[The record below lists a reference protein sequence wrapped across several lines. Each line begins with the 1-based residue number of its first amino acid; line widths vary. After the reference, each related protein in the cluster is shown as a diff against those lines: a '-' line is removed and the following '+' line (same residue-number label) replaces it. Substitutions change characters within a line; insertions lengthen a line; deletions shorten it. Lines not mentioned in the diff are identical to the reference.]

1 MQKRGELST
10 LFPTFKCLLYLTKV
24 LAAWNQKE
32 HLMLFHLFY
41 CHFCYEKSS
50 NAFPIFDVTKIET
63 CWYNSGEDDSS
74 DGGIESK
81 VVLDQL
87 DLAEV
92 EEAVD
97 ALDAGEFSTQLEVDD
112 HTEGD
117 HQQGVAEEPEHLEY
131 RLFVS
136 LSEKTCGEHG
146 SEGKHNEVDETPLLS
161 CCFPI
166 PWRSGKEQ
174 AEK

>member
-1 MQKRGELST
+1 MLS
-10 LFPTFKCLLYLTKV
+10 
-24 LAAWNQKE
+24 
-32 HLMLFHLFY
+32 HLSY
-41 CHFCYEKSS
+41 CHFYYEKSS
-50 NAFPIFDVTKIET
+50 NAFPIFDVPKIET

-97 ALDAGEFSTQLEVDD
+97 ALGAGEFSTQLEVDD

-131 RLFVS
+131 CLFVS

-161 CCFPI
+161 SCFPI

>member
-1 MQKRGELST
+1 
-10 LFPTFKCLLYLTKV
+10 
-24 LAAWNQKE
+24 
-32 HLMLFHLFY
+32 MLFRLFY

-81 VVLDQL
+81 AVLDQL
-87 DLAEV
+87 DLTEIQ
-92 EEAVD
+92 EAVN
-97 ALDAGEFSTQLEVDD
+97 ALDIGKVSTQLEVDH

-146 SEGKHNEVDETPLLS
+146 SEGKHNEVNETPLLS
-161 CCFPI
+161 SCFPI

>member
-1 MQKRGELST
+1 M
-10 LFPTFKCLLYLTKV
+10 
-24 LAAWNQKE
+24 
-32 HLMLFHLFY
+32 
-41 CHFCYEKSS
+41 EK
-50 NAFPIFDVTKIET
+50 IKT
-63 CWYNSGEDDSS
+63 CWYNSGKDDSS

-92 EEAVD
+92 EEAAD
-97 ALDAGEFSTQLEVDD
+97 ALYDGKVSTQLQVDD

-136 LSEKTCGEHG
+136 LSEKACGEHG
-146 SEGKHNEVDETPLLS
+146 SEGKHDEVDETPLLLGH
-161 CCFPI
+161 FPV
-166 PWRSGKEQ
+166 PWRSGEEQ
-174 AEK
+174 AEKQGWEKNDVKENGVDSEDHHDQAEGHDTKDGEKDVEWQAAGWDGEKS